1 MRVIGGGILLLV
13 GFLLV
18 GAANWLHFKVEA
30 ELLQRRPELGDQF
43 YFFGGVFRKHSL
55 IERLYKS
62 EFPNGKR
69 VRQFWICAL
78 SGFVAAALG
87 FVLVGFFK

>member
-1 MRVIGGGILLLV
+1 MRVIGGGALLLV

-18 GAANWLHFKVEA
+18 GAANWLHFEAEA

-43 YFFGGVFRKHSL
+43 YFFAGIFRKHSL
-55 IERLYKS
+55 IEQLYKS
-62 EFPNGKR
+62 EFPNGHR
-69 VRQFWICAL
+69 VRQSQICAL
-78 SGFVAAALG
+78 SGFVAVALG